1 MINNHHLNRKGS
13 IEFTIIAQPWPQ
25 DLTELPYS
33 GIYQGNR
40 HIAGFSR
47 NIHLFTWNPRL
58 RIWVEPINQGTP
70 LRQYGNRE
78 VRNVNVPCYDCS
90 PFDIAAEVWPQQVQM
105 FVNCF
110 NSIPS
115 HHLIFVVISHW
126 VDTVFEEFKPLLR
139 SIGIPAA
146 DLEYSGQPYHVMAGF
161 KGTPEGQAFINI
173 RGNEM
178 INGVLSTRVTFK
190 L

>member
-1 MINNHHLNRKGS
+1 MIVNHHLNRKGP

-25 DLTELPYS
+25 DMTERPFS

-47 NIHLFTWNPRL
+47 NLHLFTWNPRL
-58 RIWVEPINQGTP
+58 RCWVEPVNQGTP
-70 LRQYGNRE
+70 LRYGGEKE
-78 VRNVNVPCYDCS
+78 VRNVAFPIYDCS
-90 PFDIAAEVWPQQVQM
+90 PFDIAADVWPQQAQM

-110 NSIPS
+110 NNIPS
-115 HHLIFVVISHW
+115 HHLIFVVYSHW
-126 VDTVFEEFKPLLR
+126 IGHVFEEFKPLLR

-146 DLEYSGQPYHVMAGF
+146 DLEVTGQPYLVMAGY
-161 KGTPEGQAFINI
+161 KGTPEGQAFINA
-173 RGNEM
+173 RGNAI
-178 INGVLSTRVTFK
+178 INGVTSTSVTFR